1 MSNQNRAVKQ
11 AHDAQMIVGVEKD
24 LQNVASLL
32 LAGETFTPKSLQ
44 AFFQSRIDAAN
55 AVVTARAHWL
65 DTVKAF
71 KAIDAK
77 GAVVVRGLHQYVV
90 NAYGAASPQ
99 LADFGF
105 TPSKRATQTPEQ
117 KAAAVAKRAA
127 TRKARNT
134 MGKKAKLAIKGAVVP
149 TTAPATPAPAPAPV
163 TVPTAPTHTTVAPTT
178 EVTVVKS

>member
-1 MSNQNRAVKQ
+1 MSNQSRAVKQ
-11 AHDAQMIVGVEKD
+11 AHDAQLIVGVEKD

-32 LAGETFTPKSLQ
+32 LAGEAFTPKSLQ
-44 AFFQSRIDAAN
+44 ALLQSRIDAAN

-65 DTVKAF
+65 DTVKTF
-71 KAIDAK
+71 KAIDVK
-77 GAVVVRGLHQYVV
+77 GTVVVRGLHQYLV
-90 NAYGAASPQ
+90 NAYGAASPL

-134 MGKKAKLAIKGAVVP
+134 LGKKAKLAIKGTALP
-149 TTAPATPAPAPAPV
+149 TAPATPAPLSAPV
-163 TVPTAPTHTTVAPTT
+163 TVPTAPVHPAVAPTT
-178 EVTVVKS
+178 EVTVTKS